1 MPLPMSVSVQL
12 VIGVLEPSCQS
23 SIFRFQEEE
32 GHIPSRNIHTL
43 VHILRLPNHLVSMLT
58 RINIRKQQRFI
69 QIVSSGCDVN
79 PNIVVRVVYNTSHSF
94 LSPFERPE
102 RSMSRA
108 GGGVAPIE
116 RDVEVRAGGRC

>member
-23 SIFRFQEEE
+23 SIFRLRQEE

-43 VHILRLPNHLVSMLT
+43 VHILRLPNYFVPMLT

-69 QIVSSGCDVN
+69 QIVSARCDVN
-79 PNIVVRVVYNTSHSF
+79 PNIAVCVVYNASHSF
-94 LSPFERPE
+94 LSPLKRPE

-108 GGGVAPIE
+108 GSCVAPIE
-116 RDVEVRAGGRC
+116 RDVEVRAGERC